1 LKIGIL
7 GGTFN
12 PVHNGH
18 MMNALAIMEE
28 FSLDRVLLIPAK
40 RPVHKEL
47 EGDASAADRLAM
59 LKLAV
64 GGDGHMDVLT
74 LEMDREEPSYTIYT
88 VEELARRYAGAELF
102 LIMGVDSFN
111 EFDTWREYRRIAEMV
126 TIVVMR
132 RPGDSPPRGELLEK
146 LPRVAKAG
154 NPLMDISSSSVRRL
168 IREGKGAGDI
178 VPAPVMQYIKD
189 KRLYLK

>member
-1 LKIGIL
+1 
-7 GGTFN
+7 
-12 PVHNGH
+12 
-18 MMNALAIMEE
+18 MEE
-28 FSLDRVLLIPAK
+28 FSLERVLLIPAK

-64 GGDGHMDVLT
+64 DGDDRFAVLS
-74 LEMDREEPSYTIYT
+74 LEMDREEPSYTIFT
-88 VEELARRYAGAELF
+88 VEELSRRYAGAELF
-102 LIMGVDSFN
+102 LIMGADSFN
-111 EFDTWREYRRIAEMV
+111 EFDTWRQYRRIAEMV

-132 RPGDSPPRGELLEK
+132 RPGDSPPRLELLES
-146 LPRVAKAG
+146 LPRVLKAD
-154 NPLMDISSSSVRRL
+154 NPLMNISSSSIRRL
-168 IREGKGAGDI
+168 VREGKGAGDM